1 MTHMVTVGIRALQQ
15 NAAAVV
21 SRAEAGEVIGVTE
34 RGRLV
39 AQLVPVSGRPRTE
52 LLAEAGLLRR
62 ATRSLA
68 DLPAPLRPGDRTA
81 GDILAEMRADER

>member
-1 MTHMVTVGIRALQQ
+1 MTHMATVGIRSLQQ
-15 NAAAVV
+15 NASAVV
-21 SRAEAGEVIGVTE
+21 ARAEAGEVIGVTE

-39 AQLVPVSGRPRTE
+39 AQLMPVSGRPRTD

-68 DLPAPLRPGDRTA
+68 DLPSPLRPIDRTA
-81 GDILAEMRADER
+81 SEILVEMRADER